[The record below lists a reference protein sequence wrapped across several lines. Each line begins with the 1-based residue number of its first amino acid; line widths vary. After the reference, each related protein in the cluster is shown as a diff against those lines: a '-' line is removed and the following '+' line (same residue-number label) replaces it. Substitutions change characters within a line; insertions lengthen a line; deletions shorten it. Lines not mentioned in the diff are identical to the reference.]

1 VAAGEIVLF
10 YGEES
15 FLVDEGARATLAR
28 WRRDLVSEFGY
39 EALDP
44 AAVTAA
50 RLREAILQLPFLDP
64 YRVVAVRDLP
74 PRRSDL
80 VVPALDEVPETTRL
94 LLTVHGKLPP
104 TSRLVQ
110 AVREAGG
117 RAEERRQLK
126 GRELQTWVA
135 ARTKEYGLPP
145 VVAAV
150 LLRLARPDLAVIDS
164 ELAKLAAYQ
173 AGGNRLDRNALE
185 ELIVAGRQD
194 EIYRLTDHIL
204 PRPDAEAWRLVREF
218 IERGENPTAVAYRLA
233 RHLALVLEVRARL
246 DREERLADVQVSLR
260 EHPFV
265 VQKAYEAAATTSE
278 QRLEA
283 GLRAL
288 LDYEWEVKSGQ
299 IDAALGLEAVLAR
312 L

>member
-1 VAAGEIVLF
+1 MLF
-10 YGEES
+10 YGEEP

-44 AAVTAA
+44 ATVTVA
-50 RLREAILQLPFLDP
+50 RLREAILQVPFLDP

-80 VVPALDEVPETTRL
+80 VAPALGQVPETTRL
-94 LLTVHGKLPP
+94 LLTVHGKLPAA
-104 TSRLVQ
+104 SRLVQ
-110 AVREAGG
+110 AVRAAGG
-117 RAEERRQLK
+117 KAEERRQLK
-126 GRELQTWVA
+126 GRELQTWIA
-135 ARTKEYGLPP
+135 SRTKEYGLPP
-145 VVAAV
+145 AVGAA

-173 AGGNRLDRNALE
+173 AGGNRLDRKALE

-194 EIYRLTDHIL
+194 EIYQLTDHIV

-218 IERGENPTAVAYRLA
+218 LERGENPTSIAYRLA

-246 DREERLADVQVSLR
+246 ARGERLVDVQASLR

-265 VQKAYEAAATTSE
+265 VQKAYQAAATVSE

-288 LDYEWEVKSGQ
+288 LDYEWKVKSGQ
-299 IDAALGLEAVLAR
+299 IDATLGLEAVLAR